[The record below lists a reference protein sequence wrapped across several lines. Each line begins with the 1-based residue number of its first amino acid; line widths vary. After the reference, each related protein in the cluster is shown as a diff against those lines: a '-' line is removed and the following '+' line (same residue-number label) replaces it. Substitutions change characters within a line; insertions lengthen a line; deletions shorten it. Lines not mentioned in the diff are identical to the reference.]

1 MQQITLNA
9 FVLPIVSNRILSY
22 VLMVKMGK
30 KGNPLL
36 PYPLIIISP
45 FTLTFALCLIINALG
60 KYICVNVFRFR
71 IVFISLL
78 LYQITQVAF
87 MASRT
92 RLKGSNILLDTDTY
106 NTCFSAYFGL
116 SIIDVLQMAK
126 HSDLQLIYYY
136 GLRRMCGLSVRAAS
150 ELLGF
155 PNSFA
160 VSYALKFC
168 CKKLC
173 KYDTLHSPDFVML
186 WGNFLKYCRHFR
198 TPLTNAERSRRFRAK
213 QRNKKTRKK

>member
-1 MQQITLNA
+1 
-9 FVLPIVSNRILSY
+9 
-22 VLMVKMGK
+22 
-30 KGNPLL
+30 
-36 PYPLIIISP
+36 
-45 FTLTFALCLIINALG
+45 
-60 KYICVNVFRFR
+60 
-71 IVFISLL
+71 
-78 LYQITQVAF
+78 
-87 MASRT
+87 MANKT

-106 NTCFSAYFGL
+106 NGCFSAYFGL
-116 SIIDVLQMAK
+116 SVIDVLQMVK

-173 KYDTLHSPDFVML
+173 KYDTLYSLEFTL
-186 WGNFLKYCRHFR
+186 QWANFRKYCRNFR

-213 QRNKKTRKK
+213 KRNKNKRKK